1 MEKERLELEQVS
13 GYYDDASE
21 ILFIT
26 YHGLVSGD
34 ISSKV
39 YAWLGRLIQ
48 QGNDP
53 TAARGSVYDFRD
65 VKDFV
70 LGNLTTT
77 HTRSQSLNTK
87 VDITNHPVAL
97 IVGNMYQRVTIK
109 TTMNITPQQKRKRIV
124 ESMEEALA
132 FIEEW
137 HRDHIHEPTHE

>member
-13 GYYDDASE
+13 GYFDDESG

-26 YHGLVSGD
+26 YRGLVTGD
-34 ISSKV
+34 VSAKV

-48 QGNDP
+48 QGHDP
-53 TAARGSVYDFRD
+53 ASARGSVYDFRE

-70 LGNLTTT
+70 MGNLTTT

-97 IVGNMYQRVTIK
+97 IVGNMYQRMTIK
-109 TTMNITPQQKRKRIV
+109 TTMNITPQQRRKRIV

-137 HRDHIHEPTHE
+137 HRNAIHEPSHE